1 TIHFNTSTIITSTI
15 TVFPNMS
22 NLHDIQLFL
31 MDLDGTI
38 YHENELID
46 GASLFFDL
54 LKKQKKRYV
63 FMTNKTQTI
72 SK

>member
-1 TIHFNTSTIITSTI
+1 
-15 TVFPNMS
+15 MS
-22 NLHDIQLFL
+22 NLYDIQLFL

-38 YHENELID
+38 YHENEFID
-46 GASLFFDL
+46 GAAFFFDL

-63 FMTNKTQTI
+63 FMTYKIQTI